1 MSPWYLNYNNYPNQ
15 KYVSTRTL
23 PTFNF
28 TGQKIRGEV
37 IDASTGESL
46 SFAKIA
52 FSNNP
57 NINVVSDFEGK
68 FEITVPN
75 GENYLNASFVGY
87 DNNQQYI
94 NSPYIKFFLTPQGV
108 ELGVVD
114 MFEGHSLAS
123 EINEFPV
130 SDNTISQEDI
140 VTIQAGKSGVLNK
153 KLKSKNKFEASKLQE
168 QKSQQQYAAVQIVQ
182 KDLRV
187 EFTIQSKFSL
197 KSDGFDQ
204 RVQIASNDLPSSYEY
219 HSIPKIDPAVY
230 LVAKVSG
237 WEKLNLLNGESNIY
251 FDGTFIGK
259 SYLDVNT
266 TKDTLAFS
274 LGKDA
279 KIQVLRTKIS
289 EKSKN
294 KISGNRQ
301 KTDIAWEIKI
311 RNNGGA
317 EIPML
322 VKDQFPISQNEDIKI
337 KDLDLPEGK
346 KDENSGIITWDFLL
360 PKNQSKTLNFS
371 YTVDSQKSYILYVE

>member
-1 MSPWYLNYNNYPNQ
+1 
-15 KYVSTRTL
+15 
-23 PTFNF
+23 
-28 TGQKIRGEV
+28 
-37 IDASTGESL
+37 
-46 SFAKIA
+46 
-52 FSNNP
+52 
-57 NINVVSDFEGK
+57 
-68 FEITVPN
+68 
-75 GENYLNASFVGY
+75 
-87 DNNQQYI
+87 
-94 NSPYIKFFLTPQGV
+94 
-108 ELGVVD
+108 